1 MKTLIMPPETEPLTL
16 DLVKANLKI
25 DDDAEDELLMLLI
38 PAARQS
44 AENLTGQTLA
54 TSTWRI
60 DLPAFPRG
68 PVYLPL
74 RPVQEIVKVEYI
86 SVEGERIELLD
97 ACFWSDPLQ
106 PAIHSPDGAW
116 PATKRRLPNAVQI
129 TVIAGMADVPAV
141 IKSWLLVRIATAHK
155 YREGLLLGSNSELPP
170 SYVDRLLDGYCVV
183 LA

>member
-1 MKTLIMPPETEPLTL
+1 MKTLIVPPETEPLTL
-16 DLVKANLKI
+16 KMVQVNLKI
-25 DDDAEDELLMLLI
+25 DDDEEDELLTLLI
-38 PAARQS
+38 SAARQS
-44 AENLTGQTLA
+44 AEDLIGQTLA

-60 DLPAFPRG
+60 DLPAFPYG

-74 RPVQEIVKVEYI
+74 RPVQDIVKVEYI
-86 SVEGERIELLD
+86 SVDGERVELLD
-97 ACFWSDPLQ
+97 TCFWSDPLQ
-106 PAIHSPDGAW
+106 PAIHSPDGGW

-155 YREGLLLGSNSELPP
+155 YREGILLGSNSPLPP
-170 SYVDRLLDGYCVV
+170 SYVDSLLDGYCVR